1 MTIDQIEKNIDK
13 LLKSG
18 INKETFIYDLLLVY
32 GLPKA
37 TIFRLKDG
45 NSNLSKKEN

>member
-13 LLKSG
+13 ILKNG
-18 INKETFIYDLLLVY
+18 INKEIFIYDLLLAY

-37 TIFRLKDG
+37 TISRLKDG
-45 NSNLSKKEN
+45 NSNLSKK